1 MKQAQYTLKEFKKD
15 FPNEETCL
23 EWLKNSRWPNGIL
36 CEKCHKI
43 TKHHH
48 VSNRKAYAC
57 DECGNHI
64 YPMKG
69 TILEKSSTSLNTWF
83 HAMFLMANT
92 RCGISAK
99 QLERE
104 TGVTY
109 KTAWRMFRQIRSM
122 LNEEVSLEGS
132 SVEVDE
138 TYIGGVRRGKR
149 GRGAAGKTAV
159 FGMVERQ
166 GKVKAIRTKR
176 VDSAT
181 IMPMIKETVKPNSTV
196 YSDEFPIYNKLSING
211 YKHERVNHG
220 AKVYVVGD
228 AHTNTIEGFWSLV
241 KRGISGVYHAVGED
255 YVQNYVN
262 EYAFRYNRRDSQRPM
277 FWGFLDRLVKV
288 SE

>member
-1 MKQAQYTLKEFKKD
+1 MKQARYTIRDFKRD
-15 FPNEETCL
+15 FPNEEACL
-23 EWLKNSRWPNGIL
+23 EWLKNSRWPDGVF
-36 CEKCHKI
+36 CEKCQKI

-48 VSNRKAYAC
+48 VTNRKAYAC
-57 DECGNHI
+57 DVCGNHV
-64 YPMKG
+64 YPMVG
-69 TILEKSSTSLNTWF
+69 TILEKSATSLITWF
-83 HAMFLMANT
+83 HAIFLMANT

-99 QLERE
+99 QLQRE

-122 LNEEVSLEGS
+122 LDEDISLECP

-138 TYIGGVRRGKR
+138 TYIGGVRKGKR

-166 GKVKAIRTKR
+166 GKVKAIKTKR

-181 IMPMIKETVKPNSTV
+181 IMPLIKDTVKPNSTV
-196 YSDEFPIYNKLSING
+196 YSDEFATYNKLAMNG

-220 AKVYVVGD
+220 AKVYVVGN

-262 EYAFRYNRRDSQRPM
+262 EYAFRYNRRDSEQPM

-288 SE
+288 SG